1 MNDKKVN
8 NIDTSSE
15 DKILISFYVFPDTL
29 ERLDDLLFYMRKQL
43 PVGKRRKLT
52 KSIFYET
59 GFKILIEEY
68 NEKGKESRLWK
79 AVQNLLN

>member
-1 MNDKKVN
+1 MNDKKVDK
-8 NIDTSSE
+8 IDTSSE
-15 DKILISFYVFPDTL
+15 DKILISFYVFHDTL
-29 ERLDDLLFYMRKQL
+29 ERLDDLLFYMKKQL
-43 PVGKRRKLT
+43 PIEKRRKLT

-59 GFKILIEEY
+59 GFKILIDEY